1 MLPMNYGIITKIL
14 SPVRSGPDHRNEMIN
29 QMLFGEGFIIK
40 EEIGEWIKIESL
52 LDSYSGWIVR
62 KEIKT
67 VTKENIEINFK
78 TKAVITKRLTLIYN
92 ANDKDENFLILP
104 GSTLPG
110 FNKQKNT
117 FHIGSTNYIVE
128 TNSFTEQARDL
139 KEAIIETARTFL
151 HAPYLW
157 GGRSVFGIDC
167 SGFTQIVFKINGIN
181 LPRDAS
187 QQAGIG
193 ALVPFLKESK
203 PGDLAFFDN
212 EDGNIMHVGILAGQG
227 KIIHASGDVHIDSI
241 DYQGI
246 IEGASKGY
254 SHKLRLIKSIF

>member
-29 QMLFGEGFIIK
+29 QMLFGENFRIK

-52 LDSYSGWIVR
+52 LDSYTGWLVR
-62 KEIKT
+62 KDILPL
-67 VTKENIEINFK
+67 TKENIEINFK
-78 TKAVITKRLTLIYN
+78 SKVIVTKRLTRIYN
-92 ANDKDENFLILP
+92 ALNKNESFLILP

-117 FHIGSTNYIVE
+117 FHIGSTTYIVE

-157 GGRSVFGIDC
+157 GGRSLFGIDC

-193 ALVPFLKESK
+193 TLVPFLNESK

-212 EDGNIMHVGILAGQG
+212 EDGNITHVGILAGQG
-227 KIIHASGDVHIDSI
+227 EIIHTSGDVHIDSI

-246 IEGASKGY
+246 NDKTSKEY